1 MSDKKIKNLISSLSD
16 ELEPAKPFAHPC
28 QRLLTWAAMSALYLA
43 LLISFMDVRHDLADA
58 IKDPRFIFEITLM
71 GFIGI
76 TSALCAT
83 FLCVPD
89 MRGRSWLVSLPFTG
103 LALFTV
109 WSITHAILVEGAQMP
124 HLHMDHCMGE
134 GAFMTVIPLAML
146 LFLTRKGATTR
157 PILMAVMNV
166 MSIAAV
172 AYIGLRFTCT
182 MDTVAHATL
191 QHLLPYV
198 LIGLVLA
205 MAARKIFKW

>member
-1 MSDKKIKNLISSLSD
+1 MSDKKIKDLIGSLSED
-16 ELEPAKPFAHPC
+16 LEPTKCMSHPFK
-28 QRLLTWAAMSALYLA
+28 RLLPWLVMAVIYLV
-43 LLISFMDVRHDLADA
+43 LLINFMGIRHDLSA
-58 IKDPRFIFEITLM
+58 IMQDPRFIFEIILM

-76 TSALCAT
+76 SSAICAV

-89 MRGRSWLVSLPFTG
+89 MRGRSWLISLPFTG
-103 LALFTV
+103 LALFTI
-109 WSITHAILVEGAQMP
+109 WSVIHAITIEGAQMP

-134 GAFMTVIPLAML
+134 GAFMTIIPLAML
-146 LFLTRKGATTR
+146 LFLTRKGTTTR
-157 PILMAVMNV
+157 PILMAVMNM

-172 AYIGLRFTCT
+172 AYIGLRFTCA

-198 LIGLVLA
+198 LIGLILA